1 MEADSRVLVLN
12 ASYEPLHIV
21 PMQRAVKLLLM
32 QKAEMVEA
40 GTGQV
45 RGLQCTVQKPS
56 VIRLN
61 RYVKLPPMR
70 VPCTRRAVLQRDGY
84 SCQYCGA
91 SPGLEALTID
101 HIIPRAHGG
110 HTTWDN
116 VVAACRSCNGMKAN
130 RLPHAA
136 NLTLRTTPRQ
146 PTRVGMLQATLH
158 RHAVWQAYSY
168 Q

>member
-1 MEADSRVLVLN
+1 MEPESRVLVLN

-21 PMQRAVKLLLM
+21 PLQRAVKLLLLE
-32 QKAEMVEA
+32 KAEMVEEA
-40 GTGQV
+40 AGQV
-45 RGLQCTVQKPS
+45 RGKSCVVQKPS

-61 RYVKLPPMR
+61 RYVKLPPMQ

-84 SCQYCGA
+84 TCQYCGV
-91 SPGLEALTID
+91 SPGTDVLTLD
-101 HIIPRAHGG
+101 HIVPRALGG
-110 HTTWDN
+110 MTTWDN
-116 VVAACRSCNGMKAN
+116 VVTACRSCNGQKAN
-130 RLPHAA
+130 RTPHGA
-136 NLTLRTTPRQ
+136 NLTLRTVPRQ